1 MTICA
6 KCGIDKPFTTEYF
19 HKHIISR
26 KYRHKTTSC
35 IECHKKRMK
44 LYNGTYY
51 KNNRDAELFKI
62 YRKEDIRKG
71 FDNDLSE
78 EWLRDNI
85 TTKSCFYCGT
95 TSRPIG
101 ADRIDN
107 SKGHTQENVVPC
119 CKICNKVRNNIFSVD
134 EMKMLG
140 KVIATFA
147 KL

>member
-1 MTICA
+1 
-6 KCGIDKPFTTEYF
+6 
-19 HKHIISR
+19 
-26 KYRHKTTSC
+26 
-35 IECHKKRMK
+35 MK